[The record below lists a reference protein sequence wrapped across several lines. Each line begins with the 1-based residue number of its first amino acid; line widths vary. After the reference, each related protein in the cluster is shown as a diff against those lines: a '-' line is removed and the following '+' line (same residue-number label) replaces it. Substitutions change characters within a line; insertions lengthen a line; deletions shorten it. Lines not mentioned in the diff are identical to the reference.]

1 MYSILLTQENLYYPL
16 YAQAVFLGKGGSFLQ
31 KHYDV
36 IIIGAG
42 PAGIF
47 AAREISL
54 HSSLKVLLLEKGKTV
69 DKRSCP
75 INGGSETCLNCQPC
89 SIMTGWGGAG
99 AFSDGKLTLTTE
111 FGGWLDNYIGKEK
124 LSFFIDYV
132 DKVYVEN
139 GAPNKVYGQ
148 DDESFEIL
156 RQRAALANL
165 KLLKANIR
173 HMGTDNTLKVLQNMK
188 ADLDKRVHIKTNE
201 AVEDILVENDQVLGV
216 KTKHDSYFAPRII
229 CAPGRDGAQWFSEQ
243 SKKINLPLI
252 NNQVDIGVRVELPAV
267 VLQEFSDKIYEPKIV
282 YNTKQ
287 FDDLVRTFCVNPNG
301 HVVIE
306 NTNGIITV
314 NGHSFAES
322 KSNNSNFALLLS
334 QEFTEPFNQPILYG
348 RYIASLANMLS
359 GGIIVQRYGDL
370 KRGRRSTKS
379 RIQKGLVEPTLKA
392 AVPGDLSLVLPHRY
406 MVGIQECLEA
416 LDIAIPGVAS
426 DHTLLYGIEAKFYS
440 ARPQLSNSLKTCI
453 EGLWATGD
461 GAGVTRGLIQASVSG
476 VVAARDILTEI

>member
-1 MYSILLTQENLYYPL
+1 MH
-16 YAQAVFLGKGGSFLQ
+16 

-54 HSSLKVLLLEKGKTV
+54 HSSSKVLLLEKGKTV
-69 DKRSCP
+69 DKRFCP
-75 INGGSETCLNCQPC
+75 INDGASTCLNCKPC

-111 FGGWLDNYIGKEK
+111 FGGWLDSYIGKEN
-124 LSFFIDYV
+124 LSRLINYV
-132 DKVYVEN
+132 DNIYVEN
-139 GAPNKVYGQ
+139 GAPDKIYGQ
-148 DDESFEIL
+148 NEENFEIL

-165 KLLKANIR
+165 KLLPANIR

-188 ADLDKRVHIKTNE
+188 DDLDERISIKTSE
-201 AVEDILVENDQVLGV
+201 AVEDILVEHAQVVGV
-216 KTKHDSYFAPRII
+216 KTKYDTYYAPQII

-243 SKKINLPLI
+243 AGKIGLPLS
-252 NNQVDIGVRVELPAV
+252 NNQVDLGVRVELPAV
-267 VLQEFSDKIYEPKIV
+267 TLQEFSDKIYEPKIV
-282 YNTKQ
+282 YNTKE

-301 HVVIE
+301 HVVME

-370 KRGRRSTKS
+370 KRGRRSTNS
-379 RIQKGLVEPTLKA
+379 RISKGMVEPTLKA

-406 MVGIQECLEA
+406 MVGIRECLEA
-416 LDIAIPGVAS
+416 LDMAIPGVAS

-440 ARPQLSNSLKTCI
+440 ARPQLNNNLKTCCI
-453 EGLWATGD
+453 EGLWACGD

-476 VVAARDILTEI
+476 VIAARDILSAS